1 LTVRIAG
8 YIIILSNTNV
18 TCNSSFIVS
27 LKRRGRVH
35 GSPVSMVEGY
45 SYKLPPTQQPEQK
58 TVVLFRNSL
67 KL

>member
-1 LTVRIAG
+1 MQL
-8 YIIILSNTNV
+8 ILYSIDEEERESTQ
-18 TCNSSFIVS
+18 
-27 LKRRGRVH
+27 K
-35 GSPVSMVEGY
+35 PVSMVEGY